1 MILFWLN
8 PYKNKKIQ
16 MVLQNLIEFLLY
28 PSSEKKLKNSKY
40 TFYCYFKNISLL
52 HKSFL

>member
-1 MILFWLN
+1 
-8 PYKNKKIQ
+8 

-40 TFYCYFKNISLL
+40 KFYCYFKSMFTSQKFSLKIL
-52 HKSFL
+52 NFPGALVAVC